1 MADKIIFNDYD
12 VTVEI
17 YDSVIAKWMQ
27 TDYSETDASSGAY
40 LKNRDL
46 IQPKLTAGENVQ
58 ISEDNVIS
66 ADISP
71 DKMEQFISTDPNNEL
86 KIGTDKLLY
95 VGFSGVLRNG
105 GEVATREDLPDA
117 SEPFVAHMI
126 VDEDLIVFAYPD
138 EGLGLVW
145 LPLSFYVDMNLYVS
159 KGELS
164 EDLEAYVT
172 KTMLDSTATP
182 ESVPVRDS
190 NGSFE
195 AVAGSTG
202 LSVINQNQ
210 LSTHNL
216 DDTSHPFIL
225 TSLQEIRDEMANK
238 EHFRGYYATTAEVLA
253 IPNPESGDYA
263 YNAETGTKWVYGT
276 AWEDS
281 HAEVPDQMVQPYD
294 SNPLMNGVANP
305 GSANLYARGDHVHQ
319 SDTTR
324 VPVAR
329 RINGMDLSADRNL
342 TYDNVGA
349 SPKVH
354 TNTVVSTY
362 GGGTSSLY
370 GHIKLSDS
378 VTQDSGADTS
388 IGASA
393 KAVKTVNDAVVKEVT
408 DRGTAV
414 TQAVANAKSYT
425 DQEVKK
431 VSDNLSFATVARDL
445 AAGFATFDPALLGN
459 VSAQAVGNSQL
470 LIVFTPVVD
479 IEPAD
484 TPYTVFSGAEA
495 SILPTLKL
503 RFGQVWDYAK
513 VEQVGFCVF
522 DQDGDLTINAVSTLF
537 AGTSYTLLV

>member
-1 MADKIIFNDYD
+1 MADNIVFNDFD

-17 YDSVIAKWMQ
+17 YDSVIAKWVL
-27 TDYSETDASSGAY
+27 TDYAETDPSSTAY
-40 LKNRDL
+40 LRNRDL
-46 IQPKLTAGENVQ
+46 IQPKLTAGTNVT
-58 ISEDNVIS
+58 IDKDNVIS
-66 ADISP
+66 AEVRLDQ
-71 DKMEQFISTDPNNEL
+71 MEHFISHDLQNEL
-86 KIGTDKLLY
+86 KLGTDQLLY
-95 VGFSGVLRNG
+95 VGFSGLLRDG
-105 GEVATREDLPDA
+105 GDVETREELPD
-117 SEPFVAHMI
+117 SSDPFIAHMI
-126 VDEDLIVFAYPD
+126 KDENLIVFAYHD
-138 EGLGLVW
+138 ESLGLVW

-159 KGELS
+159 KEELS

-182 ESVPVRDS
+182 ESVPVRDA

-195 AVAGSTG
+195 AGAGSTG

-210 LSTHNL
+210 LSAHNS
-216 DDTSHPFIL
+216 DDTSHPSIL
-225 TSLQEIRDEMANK
+225 TSLQEIRDEMASK
-238 EHFRGYYATTAEVLA
+238 EHFRGYYTTTAEVLA

-263 YNAETGTKWVYGT
+263 YNAETGTKWVYNT
-276 AWEDS
+276 SWEDS
-281 HAEVPDQMVQPYD
+281 HVAVPDQTVQPFE
-294 SNPLMNGVANP
+294 SNPLMNGSANP
-305 GSANLYARGDHVHQ
+305 GSANQYSRGDHVHA
-319 SDTTR
+319 SDTSR
-324 VPVAR
+324 VPVTR
-329 RINGMDLSADRNL
+329 MINGMDLSVDRNL

-349 SPKVH
+349 PPKVH
-354 TNTVVSTY
+354 SHTSATY
-362 GGGTSSLY
+362 GGGTSSVY

-393 KAVKTVNDAVVKEVT
+393 KAVKMVNDAVAKEVT

-414 TQAVANAKSYT
+414 TQALIDAKAYT
-425 DQEVKK
+425 DQKIT
-431 VSDNLSFATVARDL
+431 DGLVARDL
-445 AAGFATFDPALLGN
+445 ETGFATFDPALLGD

-470 LIVFTPVVD
+470 LITFTPVVD
-479 IEPAD
+479 IEPSD